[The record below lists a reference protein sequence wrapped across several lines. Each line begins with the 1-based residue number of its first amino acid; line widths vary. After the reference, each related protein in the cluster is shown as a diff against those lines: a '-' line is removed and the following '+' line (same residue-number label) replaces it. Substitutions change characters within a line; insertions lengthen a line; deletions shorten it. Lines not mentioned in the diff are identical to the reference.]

1 MFDKEAIKELS
12 RAEAISAAETAIKG
26 AMESDGLAALP
37 GDFEIHDIE
46 KHLPTRRRLRGSM
59 QTAVID
65 HFASYV
71 GSHAESG
78 ATVFVDKARM
88 QAVAVLNLGNPDSPG
103 HADNV
108 SVLAPDKTA
117 AYIALGKLLSTSFA
131 TGLSQRDL
139 AEFMEDWEP
148 AISCI
153 DADGSVMSPK
163 KAIDAVRRITI
174 DTARKVESTEGQLSA
189 ERSAL
194 EKVAASSGGNPLP
207 ATITFKCDPYFG
219 LSGREFG
226 LRLSVRTGDVNK
238 PALALALRLV
248 KAEEHAEQMAS
259 ELAALVTEAIGGK
272 APVYVG
278 SYSAKA

>member
-1 MFDKEAIKELS
+1 MFDKEAIQALT
-12 RAEAISAAETAIKG
+12 RAEAISAAEGSTHR
-26 AMESDGLAALP
+26 AMSNDGIVALP
-37 GDFEIHDIE
+37 SDFEVHDFE
-46 KHLPTRRRLRGSM
+46 QHLAKRRRARGTM
-59 QTAVID
+59 QTAVIEN
-65 HFASYV
+65 FAGYV
-71 GSHAESG
+71 GSHAEEG

-88 QAVAVLNLGNPDSPG
+88 QAVAVLNLGKPDAPG
-103 HADNV
+103 QADNV
-108 SVLAPDKTA
+108 AVLTPDKAA
-117 AYIALGKLLSTSFA
+117 AYIALGKLLTTSFA

-153 DADGSVMSPK
+153 DASGAWMPAK

-174 DTARKVESTEGQLSA
+174 DTARKAESTEGQLSA

-207 ATITFKCDPYFG
+207 ATITFKCEPYFG
-219 LSGREFG
+219 LSGRDFD
-226 LRLSVRTGDVNK
+226 LRLSVRTGDINK
-238 PALALALRLV
+238 PALSLALRLV

-278 SYSAKA
+278 SYSAKP